1 MRLAAAIDMPESP
14 SEAFIFRQLRGNK
27 ISFTAKVLGA
37 AGDGWIAD
45 I

>member
-1 MRLAAAIDMPESP
+1 LICP
-14 SEAFIFRQLRGNK
+14 SSASEVFIFRQLRGNEV
-27 ISFTAKVLGA
+27 SLTAKVLAA